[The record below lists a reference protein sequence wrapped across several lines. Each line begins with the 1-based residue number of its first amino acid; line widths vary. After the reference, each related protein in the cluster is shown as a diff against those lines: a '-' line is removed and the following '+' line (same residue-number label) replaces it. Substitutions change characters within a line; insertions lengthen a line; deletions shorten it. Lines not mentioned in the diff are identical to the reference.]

1 MSKETYIYLAQHG
14 VSGEDN
20 AIGASKTDA
29 NAAGDD
35 RLFFVFLF
43 LFFIFLNTSRI
54 RVVEG
59 AL

>member
-1 MSKETYIYLAQHG
+1 VSKETYIYLAQHG

-43 LFFIFLNTSRI
+43 
-54 RVVEG
+54 
-59 AL
+59 